1 MPTFQRTPVAT
12 AAAAAAASAATTLLL
27 ALAGP
32 ASAATFTWTSG
43 AFVPGTTAPSPLP
56 AADVLNIQTVAGKSF
71 SGVSFSNGGTVN
83 WQASSGDISFISG
96 ASISNGGLW
105 DAQGNAAVVYGGGT
119 ASTFTNSGTLRKSA
133 GTGTTLIGNSG
144 SLQFVNS
151 GTIDAQTGTLQ
162 FSGGSTFNSGTVFTG
177 AGSVVVTSGSV
188 FSGAIQSA
196 NLNLAGGVQTGTNA
210 ELSGLAAWQ
219 AGTLAGG
226 WTLNTGSTL
235 ALQGSGGKTFNGTS
249 FTNKGTVAWQASS
262 GDLALISSASITNT
276 GVWNAQGDAALVYGG
291 GTASTFDNSG
301 TLRKSAGAGTTQI
314 GNSTSVGFT
323 NSGTVDAQTGTIA
336 FGGSQTFN
344 AGTVFTG
351 AGSVV
356 VNTASTFNGGF
367 TASNLTIAAG
377 RQTGGAA
384 VLNGQAQWTGGT
396 LAGGWQ
402 VAPGATLNLN
412 GAGVKTFDNAS
423 FGNGGTVA
431 WQASSGDLSLISST
445 SITNTGVWN
454 AQGDAALVY
463 GGGTAST
470 FNNSGTLRKSGGIG
484 NTQIGNST
492 SVLFV
497 NSGTIDAQSGSIT
510 IGGSNIFNPGTVF
523 TGAGSV
529 VVNTASTF
537 NGAFTSSNLNLAG
550 GVQTGNAAVLSGQ
563 AQWTAGA
570 LAGTW
575 AVAPGATLTLQ
586 GAGGKSFN
594 GSTFTNNGTVAWQA
608 SSSNLSVLSST
619 SIVNNG
625 TWDAQGDTAL
635 VYGGGTASSFTN
647 NGLLRKTGGS
657 GTTSLTNS
665 TSLGFVNNGTV
676 DVQVGTIQLPGAFN
690 NAGTLKGSGTFQSA
704 GGITNSGTLA
714 PGSFGTGT
722 LALTGGNLTQAASA
736 VFAVDLMSLSAFD
749 LLTVAG
755 SATLNGTLAL
765 NCLGACS
772 FAVGD
777 SLTILDA
784 TGSLTGSFSS
794 VTLSGFASGAFNV
807 VYDLPTASVRLSVT
821 QAVTAVPEPG
831 SWAMLLAGLGVMGV
845 LARRRSDATPRAALS

>member
-291 GTASTFDNSG
+291 GTASTF
-301 TLRKSAGAGTTQI
+301 
-314 GNSTSVGFT
+314 
-323 NSGTVDAQTGTIA
+323 
-336 FGGSQTFN
+336 
-344 AGTVFTG
+344 
-351 AGSVV
+351 
-356 VNTASTFNGGF
+356 
-367 TASNLTIAAG
+367 
-377 RQTGGAA
+377 
-384 VLNGQAQWTGGT
+384 
-396 LAGGWQ
+396 
-402 VAPGATLNLN
+402 
-412 GAGVKTFDNAS
+412 
-423 FGNGGTVA
+423 
-431 WQASSGDLSLISST
+431 
-445 SITNTGVWN
+445 
-454 AQGDAALVY
+454 
-463 GGGTAST
+463 
-470 FNNSGTLRKSGGIG
+470 NNSGTLRKSGGIG

-492 SVLFV
+492 AVLFV

-510 IGGSNIFNPGTVF
+510 IGGSNTFNPGTVF